1 MQAGRPSRISRRM
14 VIAAIVWATMLVPG
28 ASAAASATLPPV
40 LLVHGFRGSP
50 GAFDTMAARLTR
62 GGREVY
68 AIALPG
74 QDNIV
79 NARAIRDF
87 AAAHHLRRVDVVAHS
102 MGGLSSRWFVKYL
115 RGNVSV
121 AHYVALGTPQ
131 YGLWATCPAP
141 PDFGGQ
147 MCPDGAFLSKL
158 NRGDDTPG
166 TTKYISIFST
176 DDGLVPASSS
186 RLDGGACLVRDHGV
200 THGRL
205 LSDARVYKQ
214 VVQSLNG
221 RCPAGFD

>member
-1 MQAGRPSRISRRM
+1 MKAGRSSRISRRM
-14 VIAAIVWATMLVPG
+14 VIAVIAGVTMLSSG
-28 ASAAASATLPPV
+28 AGAADSATPPPV

-62 GGREVY
+62 AGREVH

-102 MGGLSSRWFVKYL
+102 MGGLSSRWFVRYL
-115 RGNVSV
+115 RGRVSV

-141 PDFGGQ
+141 PDHGGQ

-166 TTKYISIFST
+166 TTKYTSISST
-176 DDGLVPASSS
+176 DDGLVPVSSS
-186 RLDGGACLVRDHGV
+186 RLDGGACLVRDRGV

-221 RCPAGFD
+221 RCPPAFD